1 MNSEEKAAILP
12 LVARLYRYRDE
23 RDIDVLADFLGLFP
37 LEPGEEAG
45 EQPEAPRTT
54 EEEPRAAE
62 PERPVGTPQ
71 GVRIAEDQMK
81 ELLERIA
88 ETVRREFKNTTP
100 APENGGAG
108 AALSPETGVSLSP
121 ASNSSAVPG
130 EAAPKA
136 EPETPFASGSGAG
149 VPLSEGRER
158 IMRLTEGMDA
168 AKLEVIAGLIEGG
181 SRLNQIVRLVELEA
195 GESVEGS
202 EDRKRFCEV
211 QNLLVAVMK
220 ERRKSGGQVDKFN
233 ARYGRNGGAR

>member
-45 EQPEAPRTT
+45 EQPEVPLTA

-62 PERPVGTPQ
+62 PEQPAGTPQ

-88 ETVRREFKNTTP
+88 ETVRTEFKNTTP

-108 AALSPETGVSLSP
+108 AAPFPESEPSV
-121 ASNSSAVPG
+121 VPG

-136 EPETPFASGSGAG
+136 EPEIPFASGPGAG
-149 VPLSEGRER
+149 VPLPEGRER

-233 ARYGRNGGAR
+233 ARYGRNGGAK